1 MIWLAS
7 GSSPRLNRDTVA
19 EIAELDMAVMC
30 RRWSASNWTSSSFC
44 DFKTIEKYVLFGIL
58 WWISLD
64 LLLKDSLVAFF
75 NPFYLLSPLRE
86 WQMCEENDK
95 NFQGFLV
102 RRIATDNMRL
112 SGWFTIN
119 IYFFISLS
127 WRRKIISFCSW
138 STSLF

>member
-30 RRWSASNWTSSSFC
+30 RSWSASNWTSSSFC
-44 DFKTIEKYVLFGIL
+44 DFKTIKKKCPIWNTLMNFPRFTFKRF
-58 WWISLD
+58 S
-64 LLLKDSLVAFF
+64 SCFF

-95 NFQGFLV
+95 NFQGFLL

-112 SGWFTIN
+112 SGWFTN

-138 STSLF
+138 STSLL